1 MGRRGG
7 EGARSRR
14 GVFHTRLRVAARAS
28 RAHTEITMSDE
39 RDDEKAKEAK
49 EAEEKDEPVKQLAEG
64 IGMLL
69 KAAKGAAKGI
79 KKELDKTNVGKVFE
93 DAGREFARAATN
105 VVEQVSA
112 EISGKKRPGSHAPP
126 PPHEHEEAES
136 AAAHHDE
143 ADEFDGVKP
152 KSQAGSTPEDHGV
165 RIVVD
170 EDDKKPR

>member
-1 MGRRGG
+1 
-7 EGARSRR
+7 
-14 GVFHTRLRVAARAS
+14 
-28 RAHTEITMSDE
+28 MSDE
-39 RDDEKAKEAK
+39 REDEKAKEAKEAK

-79 KKELDKTNVGKVFE
+79 KKELDKTSVGKVFE

-112 EISGKKRPGSHAPP
+112 EISGKKRSGSQPP
-126 PPHEHEEAES
+126 PHHEHEEAES
-136 AAAHHDE
+136 AAPPRDE

-152 KSQAGSTPEDHGV
+152 KSQAGSTPEDHGI
-165 RIVVD
+165 RIKVD
-170 EDDKKPR
+170 EDDKKPS

>member
-1 MGRRGG
+1 
-7 EGARSRR
+7 
-14 GVFHTRLRVAARAS
+14 
-28 RAHTEITMSDE
+28 MSHE

-49 EAEEKDEPVKQLAEG
+49 AAEENDEPVKQLAEG

-69 KAAKGAAKGI
+69 KAAKGAAKGL
-79 KKELDKTNVGKVFE
+79 KKELDKSSVSKVFE

-126 PPHEHEEAES
+126 PPHAPEEAES
-136 AAAHHDE
+136 TAPHAPDE

-152 KSQAGSTPEDHGV
+152 KPQGSSSPDDPGV
-165 RIVVD
+165 RIAVD
-170 EDDKKPR
+170 DDKKPR